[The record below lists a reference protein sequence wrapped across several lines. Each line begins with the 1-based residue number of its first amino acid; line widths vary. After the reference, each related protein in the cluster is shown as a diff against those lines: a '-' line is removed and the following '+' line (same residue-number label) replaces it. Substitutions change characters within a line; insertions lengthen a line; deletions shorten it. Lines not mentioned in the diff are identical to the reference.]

1 MQSTDVRESIA
12 SINRNSGISNNMMA
26 YRLALMIEKV
36 PQNTV
41 QSPIELDSQSRQNLE
56 DKLRNILTK
65 STQNIEDY
73 RLQLKNKYLAEYSQ
87 RFGVTQSETPVTEQ
101 PNNFSRVEN
110 LITQRK
116 HIFLQQMIAQGESN
130 ANLTPSTPA
139 NQEVNKQHQA
149 DNFSKKSLIAAV
161 LQTIIAKGQDTKN
174 EGRVYE
180 GVLYRLQLL
189 IKEGIQ
195 FINVNR
201 KTQSNQ
207 KAFAAYKDHTNEFT
221 ITSNNLST
229 EEAQKIVAFNQQR
242 IAKSQ
247 SQSLPIQTDKTQQFS
262 FDKDDHSEL
271 GD

>member
-1 MQSTDVRESIA
+1 MQSTDVRETIA
-12 SINRNSGISNNMMA
+12 DINRNSGISNNMMA
-26 YRLALMIEKV
+26 YRLALMMEKV
-36 PQNTV
+36 PQSTV
-41 QSPIELDSQSRQNLE
+41 QSPIELDSQSRQNLK

-73 RLQLKNKYLAEYSQ
+73 RQQLKNEYLAEYSQ
-87 RFGVTQSETPVTEQ
+87 KFGVTQSETPVTEQ

-116 HIFLQQMIAQGESN
+116 HIFLQSMIAQGSK
-130 ANLTPSTPA
+130 ANLTPSTPP
-139 NQEVNKQHQA
+139 NQEFNKQHQS
-149 DNFSKKSLIAAV
+149 DEFSKKSLMTAV
-161 LQTIIAKGQDTKN
+161 VQTIIAKGQDTKN

-201 KTQSNQ
+201 KNESNQ

-221 ITSNNLST
+221 ITSNNLSN

-242 IAKSQ
+242 IAKEQ
-247 SQSLPIQTDKTQQFS
+247 SQLSHIQTDKTQQFT

>member
-1 MQSTDVRESIA
+1 MQSTDVRETIA

-26 YRLALMIEKV
+26 YRLALMMEKV
-36 PQNTV
+36 PHPV
-41 QSPIELDSQSRQNLE
+41 QSPVELDSQSRQNLE

-73 RLQLKNKYLAEYSQ
+73 RLQLKNQYLAEYSQ

-116 HIFLQQMIAQGESN
+116 HIFLQQMMAQRESN

-139 NQEVNKQHQA
+139 NQEVNKQHQG
-149 DNFSKKSLIAAV
+149 DDFSKKSLIPAV
-161 LQTIIAKGQDTKN
+161 VQTIIAKGQDTKN

-195 FINVNR
+195 FININR

-221 ITSNNLST
+221 ITSNNLSN

-242 IAKSQ
+242 IAKQ
-247 SQSLPIQTDKTQQFS
+247 QAQPPIQTDKNQEFS
-262 FDKDDHSEL
+262 FEKDDNPDL

>member
-1 MQSTDVRESIA
+1 
-12 SINRNSGISNNMMA
+12 MMA
-26 YRLALMIEKV
+26 YRLALMMERV
-36 PQNTV
+36 PHPV
-41 QSPIELDSQSRQNLE
+41 QSPVELDSQSRQILE
-56 DKLRNILTK
+56 DKLRNILTQ

-73 RLQLKNKYLAEYSQ
+73 RQQLKNKYLAEYSQ
-87 RFGVTQSETPVTEQ
+87 KFGVTQSETPVTEQ

-116 HIFLQQMIAQGESN
+116 HIFLQSMIAQGSK
-130 ANLTPSTPA
+130 ANLTPPTSP
-139 NQEVNKQHQA
+139 NQGDE
-149 DNFSKKSLIAAV
+149 FSKKSLIPAV
-161 LQTIIAKGQDTKN
+161 VQTIIAKGQDTKN

-247 SQSLPIQTDKTQQFS
+247 AQKSPIKTEKNQEFS
-262 FDKDDHSEL
+262 FDKDDNSEL

>member
-1 MQSTDVRESIA
+1 MQSTDVRETIA
-12 SINRNSGISNNMMA
+12 SINRGSGISNNMMA
-26 YRLALMIEKV
+26 YRLALMMERV
-36 PQNTV
+36 PQSTV

-56 DKLRNILTK
+56 DNLRGILTK

-73 RLQLKNKYLAEYSQ
+73 RQQLKNQYLAEYSQ
-87 RFGVTQSETPVTEQ
+87 KVSAQREKTVTEQ
-101 PNNFSRVEN
+101 PNKFSRVEN

-116 HIFLQQMIAQGESN
+116 HIFLQQMMAQAESN
-130 ANLTPSTPA
+130 ANSTPSTPA
-139 NQEVNKQHQA
+139 NQEVNKQHQG
-149 DNFSKKSLIAAV
+149 DDFSKKSLIPAV
-161 LQTIIAKGQDTKN
+161 VQTIIAKGQDTKN

-242 IAKSQ
+242 IAKEQ
-247 SQSLPIQTDKTQQFS
+247 SQSLPIQTDKTQEFS

>member
-1 MQSTDVRESIA
+1 MQSTDVRETIA
-12 SINRNSGISNNMMA
+12 SINRGSGISNNMMA
-26 YRLALMIEKV
+26 YRLALMMERV
-36 PQNTV
+36 PQSTV

-56 DKLRNILTK
+56 DNLRGILTK

-73 RLQLKNKYLAEYSQ
+73 RQQLKNQYLAEYSQ
-87 RFGVTQSETPVTEQ
+87 KFGVAQREKTVTEQ
-101 PNNFSRVEN
+101 PNNFSIVEN

-116 HIFLQQMIAQGESN
+116 HIFLQQMMAQGESN
-130 ANLTPSTPA
+130 ANSTPSTPA
-139 NQEVNKQHQA
+139 NQEVNKQHQG
-149 DNFSKKSLIAAV
+149 DDFSKKSLIPAV
-161 LQTIIAKGQDTKN
+161 VQTIIAKGQDTKN

-201 KTQSNQ
+201 KNESNQ

-242 IAKSQ
+242 IAKQ
-247 SQSLPIQTDKTQQFS
+247 QAQPPIQTDKNQEFS
-262 FDKDDHSEL
+262 FDKDDNPDL

>member
-1 MQSTDVRESIA
+1 MQSTDVRETIA
-12 SINRNSGISNNMMA
+12 SINRGSGISNNMMA
-26 YRLALMIEKV
+26 YRLALMIERV
-36 PQNTV
+36 PQSTV
-41 QSPIELDSQSRQNLE
+41 QLPIELDSQSRQNLE
-56 DKLRNILTK
+56 DNLRSILTK

-73 RLQLKNKYLAEYSQ
+73 RQQLKNQYLAEYSL
-87 RFGVTQSETPVTEQ
+87 RFGVTQPEKTVTEQ

-116 HIFLQQMIAQGESN
+116 HIFLRKMMAQGEAN
-130 ANLTPSTPA
+130 TNLTPSTPA

-149 DNFSKKSLIAAV
+149 DDFSKKSLIPAV
-161 LQTIIAKGQDTKN
+161 VQTIIAKGQDTKN

-180 GVLYRLQLL
+180 GVIYRLQLL

-229 EEAQKIVAFNQQR
+229 EEAQRIVAFNQQR
-242 IAKSQ
+242 IAKEQ
-247 SQSLPIQTDKTQQFS
+247 SQPSPIKTDKTQEFS
-262 FDKDDHSEL
+262 FDKDDNSEL
-271 GD
+271 GG

>member
-1 MQSTDVRESIA
+1 MQSTDVRETIA
-12 SINRNSGISNNMMA
+12 SINRGSGISNNMMA
-26 YRLALMIEKV
+26 YRLALMMERV
-36 PQNTV
+36 PQTTV
-41 QSPIELDSQSRQNLE
+41 QSPIELDSQLRQNLE
-56 DKLRNILTK
+56 DNLRSILTK
-65 STQNIEDY
+65 STQNTEDY
-73 RLQLKNKYLAEYSQ
+73 RQQLKNKYLAEYSQ
-87 RFGVTQSETPVTEQ
+87 KFGVTQTEEPLTEQ

-116 HIFLQQMIAQGESN
+116 HIFLQQMIAQRESN

-139 NQEVNKQHQA
+139 NQEVNKQYQG
-149 DNFSKKSLIAAV
+149 DDFSKKSLIPAV
-161 LQTIIAKGQDTKN
+161 VQTIIAKGQDTKN

-189 IKEGIQ
+189 IQEGIQ

-207 KAFAAYKDHTNEFT
+207 NAFAAYKDHTNEFT

-247 SQSLPIQTDKTQQFS
+247 SQSLPVQTDKTQQFTLE
-262 FDKDDHSEL
+262 KDEHSEL

>member
-26 YRLALMIEKV
+26 YRLALMMEKV
-36 PQNTV
+36 PQSTV

-56 DKLRNILTK
+56 DKLRNILTT

-87 RFGVTQSETPVTEQ
+87 KFGVTQSETPVTEQ

-116 HIFLQQMIAQGESN
+116 HIFLQSMIAQGSK
-130 ANLTPSTPA
+130 ANLTPLTSP
-139 NQEVNKQHQA
+139 NEG
-149 DNFSKKSLIAAV
+149 DEFSKKALIPAV
-161 LQTIIAKGQDTKN
+161 VQTIIAKGQDTKN

-180 GVLYRLQLL
+180 GVFYRLQLL

-242 IAKSQ
+242 ITKQQAQ
-247 SQSLPIQTDKTQQFS
+247 PPIQTDKTQQFT

>member
-1 MQSTDVRESIA
+1 MQSTDVRETIA
-12 SINRNSGISNNMMA
+12 SINRGSGISNNMMA
-26 YRLALMIEKV
+26 YRLALMMERV
-36 PQNTV
+36 PQSTV
-41 QSPIELDSQSRQNLE
+41 QSPIELDSQSRQNLK
-56 DKLRNILTK
+56 DNLRTILTK

-73 RLQLKNKYLAEYSQ
+73 RQQLKNQYLAEYSQ
-87 RFGVTQSETPVTEQ
+87 KFGVSQPEKTVTEQ

-116 HIFLQQMIAQGESN
+116 HIFLQQMMAQREPN
-130 ANLTPSTPA
+130 ANSTPSTPA
-139 NQEVNKQHQA
+139 NQEVNKQHQG
-149 DNFSKKSLIAAV
+149 DDFSKKSLIPAV
-161 LQTIIAKGQDTKN
+161 VQTIIAKGQDTKN

-195 FINVNR
+195 FININR

-242 IAKSQ
+242 ITKQQAQ
-247 SQSLPIQTDKTQQFS
+247 SPIQTDKTQEFS
-262 FDKDDHSEL
+262 FDKDDNPDL

>member
-1 MQSTDVRESIA
+1 MQSTDVRETIA
-12 SINRNSGISNNMMA
+12 SINRGSGISDNMMA
-26 YRLALMIEKV
+26 YRLALMMERV
-36 PQNTV
+36 PQTTV
-41 QSPIELDSQSRQNLE
+41 QSPIELDSQSRQNIE
-56 DKLRNILTK
+56 DNLRNILTK
-65 STQNIEDY
+65 STQNTEDY
-73 RLQLKNKYLAEYSQ
+73 RQQLKNKYLAEYSQ
-87 RFGVTQSETPVTEQ
+87 KFGGSQNEKTVPEQ

-110 LITQRK
+110 IITQRK
-116 HIFLQQMIAQGESN
+116 HIFLQQMMAQRELN

-139 NQEVNKQHQA
+139 NQEVNKQHQG
-149 DNFSKKSLIAAV
+149 DDFSKKSLIPAV
-161 LQTIIAKGQDTKN
+161 VQTIIAKGQDTKN

-180 GVLYRLQLL
+180 GVIYRLQLL

-242 IAKSQ
+242 ISKEQAQKS
-247 SQSLPIQTDKTQQFS
+247 PIKTEKNQELS
-262 FDKDDHSEL
+262 FDKDDNSEL

>member
-1 MQSTDVRESIA
+1 MQSTDVRETIA

-26 YRLALMIEKV
+26 YRLALMMERV
-36 PQNTV
+36 PHPV
-41 QSPIELDSQSRQNLE
+41 QSPIELDSQSHQNLE

-65 STQNIEDY
+65 STQNVEDY
-73 RLQLKNKYLAEYSQ
+73 RQQLKNQYLAEYSQ
-87 RFGVTQSETPVTEQ
+87 RFGVTQPEKIVTEQ

-116 HIFLQQMIAQGESN
+116 HIFLQQMMAQGEAN
-130 ANLTPSTPA
+130 TNLTPSTPA
-139 NQEVNKQHQA
+139 NQEVNKQHQG
-149 DNFSKKSLIAAV
+149 DDFSKKSLIPAV
-161 LQTIIAKGQDTKN
+161 VQTIIAKGQDTKN

-195 FINVNR
+195 FININR

-207 KAFAAYKDHTNEFT
+207 KAFTAYKDHTNEFT
-221 ITSNNLST
+221 ITSNNLSN

-242 IAKSQ
+242 IAKQ
-247 SQSLPIQTDKTQQFS
+247 QAQPPIQTDKNQEFS
-262 FDKDDHSEL
+262 FEKDDNPDL

>member
-1 MQSTDVRESIA
+1 MQSTDVRETIA
-12 SINRNSGISNNMMA
+12 SINRGSGISNNMMA
-26 YRLALMIEKV
+26 YRLALMIERV
-36 PQNTV
+36 PQSTV

-116 HIFLQQMIAQGESN
+116 HIFLQQMIAQESK
-130 ANLTPSTPA
+130 ANLTPPTSQ
-139 NQEVNKQHQA
+139 NQGDE
-149 DNFSKKSLIAAV
+149 FSKKSLIPAV
-161 LQTIIAKGQDTKN
+161 VQTIIAKGQDTKN

-242 IAKSQ
+242 IAKEQ
-247 SQSLPIQTDKTQQFS
+247 SQSLPIQTDKTQQFT

>member
-1 MQSTDVRESIA
+1 MQSTDVRETIA
-12 SINRNSGISNNMMA
+12 SINRGSGISNNMMA
-26 YRLALMIEKV
+26 YRLALMMERV
-36 PQNTV
+36 PQTTV
-41 QSPIELDSQSRQNLE
+41 QSPVELDSQSRQNLE
-56 DKLRNILTK
+56 DNLRNILTK
-65 STQNIEDY
+65 STQNTEDY
-73 RLQLKNKYLAEYSQ
+73 RQQLKNKYLAEYSQ
-87 RFGVTQSETPVTEQ
+87 KFGVSQPEKNVTEQ

-116 HIFLQQMIAQGESN
+116 HIFLQQMMAQGE
-130 ANLTPSTPA
+130 ANTNFTPSTPA
-139 NQEVNKQHQA
+139 NQEVNKQHQG
-149 DNFSKKSLIAAV
+149 DDFSKKSLIPAV
-161 LQTIIAKGQDTKN
+161 VQTIIAKGQDTKN

-195 FINVNR
+195 FININR

-221 ITSNNLST
+221 ITSNNLSN

-242 IAKSQ
+242 IAKQ
-247 SQSLPIQTDKTQQFS
+247 QAQPPIQTDKNQEFS
-262 FDKDDHSEL
+262 FEKDDNPEL